1 MINLIL
7 MIVASLMAFI
17 LMPISLLYGL
27 IRAIFHK
34 GLSYYFWQCALSIDQ
49 SGNVICQFL
58 FNDLMIKPNGHRCGN
73 PDETISYVLGM
84 NKSNG
89 TLYPLGLAIAAI
101 LNKIDPN
108 HVENAVKN
116 EKYISKTFHPKG
128 NSKPNS

>member
-58 FNDLMIKPNGHRCGN
+58 LNDLMIKPNGHRCGN
-73 PDETISYVLGM
+73 PDETVSYVLGV
-84 NKSNG
+84 NKAKG

-101 LNKIDPN
+101 LNKIDKN
-108 HVENAVKN
+108 HVEKAVKN
-116 EKYISKTFHPKG
+116 EK
-128 NSKPNS
+128 